1 MIKQLLL
8 ASILFLSP
16 ISVAAI
22 GTAKTKEPEKK
33 DWEQSLEKVKLD
45 CDEYGEESC
54 TARFLAMAGCTYAMG
69 LKSDKTPAE
78 AMDIG
83 DRLFISMMKGHNLNL
98 KNMFNAD
105 MNLKKNIKKE
115 TMKRLYLCK
124 SIIEEATVKRY
135 KEKHGKDIS
144 LKDKEGA
151 VKAFPWWYV
160 DEFEKLVK

>member
-1 MIKQLLL
+1 MIKKLLL
-8 ASILFLSP
+8 ASLLFLSP
-16 ISVAAI
+16 LSVDAI
-22 GTAKTKEPEKK
+22 DKAKTKEPEKK
-33 DWEQSLEKVKLD
+33 DWEQSFEKVKLD
-45 CDEYGEESC
+45 CDDYGEESC

-115 TMKRLYLCK
+115 TIERLYLCK
-124 SIIEEATVKRY
+124 SIIEEATAKIY
-135 KEKHGKDIS
+135 KKQNGKDIS
-144 LKDKEGA
+144 PEDKTRMA
-151 VKAFPWWYV
+151 KAFPWWYV
-160 DEFEKLVK
+160 DEFEKLAK